1 MIVLLAQVNR
11 PNMLNPAASE
21 AHRLADVG
29 WLLFAMAAAVAIL
42 VFTLIAVGLFRR
54 GDAAD
59 AEVGPG
65 SPQRDHRFI
74 MIGGLVLPVVILTVV
89 AVATITTVIALRQEK
104 PHELAIEVRGVQ
116 WFWRVHYSGTD
127 VDSANE
133 VRMAVDRPVVI
144 TLKSDDVIHS
154 FWVPSMAGK
163 LDVIPGQTN
172 VLRFTPTKVGRFRGE
187 CAEFCGLQHAN
198 MAFDVVV
205 MKGPDFD
212 RWLSGRQKEPAA
224 PATDQ
229 ILAGRQVFG
238 SLSCSGCHTVTGVS
252 DGTRGPDLSDFGGR
266 RTLGA
271 GVATNTPAHLAQWVR
286 NAPRMKPGVNMPPI
300 ALTDRQVSD
309 LVAYLESLS

>member
-1 MIVLLAQVNR
+1 MTLFLADISR
-11 PNMLNPAASE
+11 PNMLNPVATE

-29 WLLFAMAAAVAIL
+29 WLLFAMAGAVAIL

-59 AEVGPG
+59 ADGGPG
-65 SPQRDHRFI
+65 SPERDHRFI
-74 MIGGLVLPVVILTVV
+74 IAGGLILPVVLLSVV

-104 PHELAIEVRGVQ
+104 PHELAIEVRGEQ

-127 VDSANE
+127 VDSANLIHL
-133 VRMAVDRPVVI
+133 AVGRPVVI
-144 TLKSDDVIHS
+144 TLKSDNVIHS
-154 FWVPSMAGK
+154 FWVPNMAGK
-163 LDVIPGQTN
+163 LDVIPGQTD

-212 RWLSGRQKEPAA
+212 RWLADHQKEPAT
-224 PATDQ
+224 PATDK
-229 ILAGRQVFG
+229 IRAGRQVFG
-238 SLSCSGCHTVTGVS
+238 STSCSGCHTVKGVS
-252 DGTRGPDLSDFGGR
+252 DGTQGPDLTDFASR

-271 GVATNTPAHLAQWVR
+271 GVATNTPAHLSQWVR
-286 NAPRMKPGVNMPPI
+286 DAPSLKPGVNMPPI
-300 ALTDRQVSD
+300 ELTDRQVSD